1 MDQGHL
7 REPGHDMPIKRA
19 IMTVALLRAAL
30 VGLAIF
36 SMPVERA
43 FAEPVLR
50 PDLADRVG
58 GTEDVT
64 FADLVRLVV
73 PGTAGNETIDVREIG
88 SEAIEDL
95 EPESMAMLR
104 LTAVPVR
111 SGGNDRI
118 ALLLNFRSGRDV
130 VGLAILALFDV
141 TGEPR
146 LLDAANV
153 ASGDYT
159 YFLDP
164 ARLTVGSGDD
174 LLAIGS
180 THANSGQ
187 SYTTA
192 PLVLLRNDRLEL
204 VDMIHAFD
212 ERLCAYE
219 RTQRLDLQQSAQEPF
234 SDVVATVTEVTTLS
248 GDDCGEAPVPEA
260 GTRLIIVTYRWDAG
274 AQRYLPDSDAFDAL
288 ARENEERF

>member
-1 MDQGHL
+1 
-7 REPGHDMPIKRA
+7 MPVSGA
-19 IMTVALLRAAL
+19 ATTVALLRVAL
-30 VGLAIF
+30 FGLAIV

-50 PDLADRVG
+50 PDLTDRVG
-58 GTEDVT
+58 GREDVT

-88 SEAIEDL
+88 SEAVEDL
-95 EPESMAMLR
+95 EPESMAALR
-104 LTAVPVR
+104 LAAVPVR
-111 SGGNDRI
+111 SGGNDRM
-118 ALLLNFRSGRDV
+118 ALLLNFGRGRDV

-141 TGEPR
+141 AGEPR

-153 ASGDYT
+153 ASGDDT

-164 ARLTVGSGDD
+164 ARLAVGSGDD

-187 SYTTA
+187 SYTTV

-204 VDMIHAFD
+204 VDMISAFD

-219 RTQRLDLQQSAQEPF
+219 RTQRLDIRQGAREPF

-248 GDDCGEAPVPEA
+248 GHDCGEAPVPEP
-260 GTRLIIVTYRWDAG
+260 GTRTTTVTYSWDIG
-274 AQRYLPDSDAFDAL
+274 EQHYIPDSDAFEVL
-288 ARENEERF
+288 ATENEERF

>member
-1 MDQGHL
+1 
-7 REPGHDMPIKRA
+7 MPVSGATTTI
-19 IMTVALLRAAL
+19 ALLRVAL
-30 VGLAIF
+30 FGLAIV

-50 PDLADRVG
+50 PDLTDRVG
-58 GTEDVT
+58 GREDVT

-88 SEAIEDL
+88 SEVVEDL
-95 EPESMAMLR
+95 EPESMAALR
-104 LTAVPVR
+104 LAAVPVR
-111 SGGNDRI
+111 SGGNGRM
-118 ALLLNFRSGRDV
+118 ALLLNFGRGRDV

-141 TGEPR
+141 AGEPR

-153 ASGDYT
+153 ASGDDT

-164 ARLTVGSGDD
+164 ARLAVGSGDD
-174 LLAIGS
+174 LLALGS

-187 SYTTA
+187 SYTTV

-204 VDMIHAFD
+204 VDMISAFD

-219 RTQRLDLQQSAQEPF
+219 RTQRLDIRQGAREPF

-248 GDDCGEAPVPEA
+248 GHGCSEAPVPEP
-260 GTRLIIVTYRWDAG
+260 GTRTITVTYSWDIG
-274 AQRYLPDSDAFDAL
+274 EQRYIPDSDAFEVL
-288 ARENEERF
+288 ATENEERF

>member
-1 MDQGHL
+1 
-7 REPGHDMPIKRA
+7 
-19 IMTVALLRAAL
+19 MTVALLRAAL

-118 ALLLNFRSGRDV
+118 ALLLNFGSGRDV

>member
-1 MDQGHL
+1 
-7 REPGHDMPIKRA
+7 
-19 IMTVALLRAAL
+19 MTIALLRVAL
-30 VGLAIF
+30 VGLAIV

-50 PDLADRVG
+50 PDLADRVSDRG
-58 GTEDVT
+58 DVT

-73 PGTAGNETIDVREIG
+73 PGTAGNETIDVRDIG
-88 SEAIEDL
+88 SEAVEDL
-95 EPESMAMLR
+95 EPEAMTALR
-104 LTAVPVR
+104 LAAVPVR
-111 SGGNDRI
+111 SGGKDRI
-118 ALLLNFRSGRDV
+118 ALLLNFGSGRDV
-130 VGLAILALFDV
+130 VGLAILALFDAA
-141 TGEPR
+141 GEPR

-164 ARLTVGSGDD
+164 ARLAVGSGVD

-180 THANSGQ
+180 THVSSGQ
-187 SYTTA
+187 SYTTV

-204 VDMIHAFD
+204 VDMISAFD

-219 RTQRLDLQQSAQEPF
+219 RTQRLDLQRSAREPF

-248 GDDCGEAPVPEA
+248 GEDCGQAPVPEA
-260 GTRLIIVTYRWDAG
+260 GRRTISVTYGWDIG
-274 AQRYLPDSDAFDAL
+274 EQRYIPDSDAFEVL
-288 ARENEERF
+288 ATENEQRF

>member
-1 MDQGHL
+1 
-7 REPGHDMPIKRA
+7 
-19 IMTVALLRAAL
+19 MTVALLRAAL

-36 SMPVERA
+36 SMPLERV

-50 PDLADRVG
+50 PDLADWVV

-73 PGTAGNETIDVREIG
+73 PGTAGSETIDVREIG

-118 ALLLNFRSGRDV
+118 ALLLNFGRGRDV

-164 ARLTVGSGDD
+164 ARLAVGSGDD

-187 SYTTA
+187 SYTTV

-204 VDMIHAFD
+204 VDTIHAFD

-219 RTQRLDLQQSAQEPF
+219 RTQLLDLQQSAQEPF
-234 SDVVATVTEVTTLS
+234 SDVMATVTEVTTLS

-260 GTRLIIVTYRWDAG
+260 GTRTIIVTYRWDAV
-274 AQRYLPDSDAFDAL
+274 AQRYLPDSDAFDVL

>member
-1 MDQGHL
+1 
-7 REPGHDMPIKRA
+7 
-19 IMTVALLRAAL
+19 MTVALLRAAL

>member
-1 MDQGHL
+1 MGVQGRSNVVPRL
-7 REPGHDMPIKRA
+7 
-19 IMTVALLRAAL
+19 AAL
-30 VGLAIF
+30 VGSAMLW
-36 SMPVERA
+36 MPVERA

-50 PDLADRVG
+50 PDLADLVG
-58 GTEDVT
+58 GSEDVT

-73 PGTAGNETIDVREIG
+73 PGTVGNETIDVRDIG
-88 SEAIEDL
+88 SDVVEDIE
-95 EPESMAMLR
+95 PASVAALR
-104 LTAVPVR
+104 LAAVPVR

-118 ALLLNFRSGRDV
+118 ALLLNFGRGRDV

-153 ASGDYT
+153 ASGDAT

-164 ARLTVGSGDD
+164 ARLAVGTGDD

-187 SYTTA
+187 TYTTV

-204 VDMIHAFD
+204 VDSIFVFD
-212 ERLCAYE
+212 ERVCAFE
-219 RTQRLDLQQSAQEPF
+219 RTQRLDLMRRGAQEPF
-234 SDVVATVTEVTTLS
+234 SEVVATVTELTAPS
-248 GDDCGEAPVPEA
+248 GWDCGEASVPEP
-260 GTRLIIVTYRWDAG
+260 GTRTITVSYHWHAG
-274 AQRYLPDSDAFDAL
+274 EQRYIPDSDALAVL

>member
-1 MDQGHL
+1 
-7 REPGHDMPIKRA
+7 MPIKRA
-19 IMTVALLRAAL
+19 VMTVALLRAAL

-118 ALLLNFRSGRDV
+118 ALLLNFGSGRDV

-141 TGEPR
+141 TGEPWSVTQSSV
-146 LLDAANV
+146 L
-153 ASGDYT
+153 ASG
-159 YFLDP
+159 
-164 ARLTVGSGDD
+164 GK
-174 LLAIGS
+174 
-180 THANSGQ
+180 
-187 SYTTA
+187 
-192 PLVLLRNDRLEL
+192 
-204 VDMIHAFD
+204 
-212 ERLCAYE
+212 
-219 RTQRLDLQQSAQEPF
+219 
-234 SDVVATVTEVTTLS
+234 
-248 GDDCGEAPVPEA
+248 
-260 GTRLIIVTYRWDAG
+260 
-274 AQRYLPDSDAFDAL
+274 
-288 ARENEERF
+288 

>member
-1 MDQGHL
+1 
-7 REPGHDMPIKRA
+7 MPVSGAA
-19 IMTVALLRAAL
+19 ITVALLRVAL
-30 VGLAIF
+30 VGLAIV

-58 GTEDVT
+58 GREDVT

-88 SEAIEDL
+88 SEVVEDL
-95 EPESMAMLR
+95 EPESMAALR
-104 LTAVPVR
+104 LAAVPVR
-111 SGGNDRI
+111 SGGNDRM
-118 ALLLNFRSGRDV
+118 ALLLNFGRGRDV

-141 TGEPR
+141 AGGPR

-153 ASGDYT
+153 ASGDDT

-164 ARLTVGSGDD
+164 ARLAVGSGDD

-187 SYTTA
+187 SYTTV

-204 VDMIHAFD
+204 VDMISALD

-219 RTQRLDLQQSAQEPF
+219 RTQRPDIRQGAREPF

-248 GDDCGEAPVPEA
+248 GHDCGEAPVPEP
-260 GTRLIIVTYRWDAG
+260 GTRTITVTYSWDIG
-274 AQRYLPDSDAFDAL
+274 EQRYVPDSGAFELL
-288 ARENEERF
+288 AAENEERF

>member
-1 MDQGHL
+1 
-7 REPGHDMPIKRA
+7 
-19 IMTVALLRAAL
+19 LRAAL
-30 VGLAIF
+30 AGLAIF
-36 SMPVERA
+36 SMPLERV

-58 GTEDVT
+58 GTEDVS

-118 ALLLNFRSGRDV
+118 ALLLNFGRGRDV

-164 ARLTVGSGDD
+164 ARLAVASGAD

-187 SYTTA
+187 SYTTV

-219 RTQRLDLQQSAQEPF
+219 RTQLLDLQQSAQEPF
-234 SDVVATVTEVTTLS
+234 SDVMATVTEVTTLS

-260 GTRLIIVTYRWDAG
+260 GTRTIIVTYRWDVAE
-274 AQRYLPDSDAFDAL
+274 QRYLPDSDAFDAL

>member
-1 MDQGHL
+1 
-7 REPGHDMPIKRA
+7 
-19 IMTVALLRAAL
+19 MTVALLRVAL
-30 VGLAIF
+30 VGLAIV

-43 FAEPVLR
+43 FAEQVLR
-50 PDLADRVG
+50 PDLTDRVG
-58 GTEDVT
+58 GREDVT

-88 SEAIEDL
+88 SEVVEDL
-95 EPESMAMLR
+95 EPESMAALR

-111 SGGNDRI
+111 SGGNDRM
-118 ALLLNFRSGRDV
+118 AMLLNFGSGRDV

-164 ARLTVGSGDD
+164 ARLAVGSGDD

-180 THANSGQ
+180 THTNSGQ
-187 SYTTA
+187 SYTTV

-204 VDMIHAFD
+204 VDTISAFD

-219 RTQRLDLQQSAQEPF
+219 RTQRLDLQRSAQEPF

-248 GDDCGEAPVPEA
+248 GEDCGQAPVPEA
-260 GTRLIIVTYRWDAG
+260 GTRTIIVTYSWDIG
-274 AQRYLPDSDAFDAL
+274 EQRYIPDSDAFEVL
-288 ARENEERF
+288 ATENEERF

>member
-1 MDQGHL
+1 
-7 REPGHDMPIKRA
+7 
-19 IMTVALLRAAL
+19 MTVALLRAAL
-30 VGLAIF
+30 VGLATF
-36 SMPVERA
+36 SMPLESV
-43 FAEPVLR
+43 FAETVLR

-118 ALLLNFRSGRDV
+118 ALLLNFGRGRDV

-164 ARLTVGSGDD
+164 ARLAVGSGDD

-187 SYTTA
+187 SYTTV

-204 VDMIHAFD
+204 VDTIHAFD

-219 RTQRLDLQQSAQEPF
+219 RTQLLDLQQSAQEPF
-234 SDVVATVTEVTTLS
+234 PDVVATVTEVTTLS
-248 GDDCGEAPVPEA
+248 GDDCGEAPVLEA
-260 GTRLIIVTYRWDAG
+260 GTRTIIVTYRWDVAE
-274 AQRYLPDSDAFDAL
+274 QRYLPDSDAFDAL